1 MKANTWNFFAVTI
14 QYQGSGNTGTLYNYY
29 LNGSLV
35 NTISSTWPSGVSYT
49 NNTIG
54 YANGLGYFNGY
65 IDDFRVYTRT
75 LTANDVLSLWD
86 YGVLC
91 TPKLTPGIIDSTAM
105 IMYYNFDMTTITPI
119 AMNPPVTLYNGVFTS
134 PIVSTNTASIA
145 NVAVA
150 NWLFS
155 SGAQYNVYN
164 GTAVYANATSLP
176 YTVTQYVG
184 IVSNTMGAGSYTMSQ
199 NLVFTIGSAT
209 STSTTYQLSFYAFPR
224 DNSYNTNHTM
234 SVSIGNVTL
243 VSGVVFTVSATS
255 VPYTPFN
262 IPMVIPVSGTYKLT
276 FTFQNTSAITSTICI
291 TNVAITNTATV
302 ASAYNLVNPTSQA
315 MYYPFDTNT
324 VSGTGIYNYASG
336 YNTLFPDAS
345 LNAGAQIST
354 TNPFIGTGSVSLLSA
369 SSQYVT
375 VAPLTVP
382 VATTGAGVTFSG
394 WFNAS
399 GTQPPFATLF
409 NMSGSGGKISLFYNG
424 NNSWLDFSAN
434 GGVEY
439 IASSNP
445 VLMNNWNYFAYTIL
459 YNGTN
464 ATHSYYLNNKLLT
477 TLTGAYPST
486 VSYTNNTLGYGAGLG
501 YFNGFMDD
509 FRVYTRVLSVQEIG
523 GLWNFGVSP
532 SMSYS
537 LIDVSGMNM
546 YYSMDNGTR
555 V

>member
-1 MKANTWNFFAVTI
+1 
-14 QYQGSGNTGTLYNYY
+14 
-29 LNGSLV
+29 
-35 NTISSTWPSGVSYT
+35 
-49 NNTIG
+49 
-54 YANGLGYFNGY
+54 
-65 IDDFRVYTRT
+65 
-75 LTANDVLSLWD
+75 
-86 YGVLC
+86 
-91 TPKLTPGIIDSTAM
+91 M
-105 IMYYNFDMTTITPI
+105 IMYYNLDMATSYTTT
-119 AMNPPVTLYNGVFTS
+119 NPPVTLYNGAFTS
-134 PIVSTNTASIA
+134 PTVATNTASNA
-145 NVAVA
+145 NTTVV
-150 NWLFS
+150 NWSFS
-155 SGAQYNVYN
+155 SGVNYYVYN
-164 GTAVYANATSLP
+164 GTAVYANATTLP
-176 YTVTQYVG
+176 TTVTQYIG
-184 IVSNTMGAGSYTMSQ
+184 IVSNTLGAGSYTMSQ

-209 STSTTYQLSFYAFPR
+209 STSTKYLLSFYVFPM
-224 DNSYNTNHTM
+224 DNSYNSNHTM

-243 VSGVVFTVSATS
+243 ASGIALSVSSSS

-262 IPMVIPVSGTYKLT
+262 LPMVIPVSGTYTLT

-291 TNVAITNTATV
+291 TNVAITNTSTV

-315 MYYPFDTNT
+315 MYYPFDSNT
-324 VSGTGIYNYASG
+324 TYGTGVYNYANG
-336 YNTLFPDAS
+336 FNALFPDAS

-354 TNPFIGTGSVSLLSA
+354 INPFIGTGSVSLSSA

-382 VATTGAGVTFSG
+382 MATTGAGVTFSG

-399 GTQPPFATLF
+399 GTQPSYATLF
-409 NMSGSGGKISLFYNG
+409 NMSGSGGKISLSYNG

-477 TLTGAYPST
+477 TLSGAYPST
-486 VSYTNNTLGYGAGLG
+486 VPYTNNTLGYGAGLG
-501 YFNGFMDD
+501 YFNGFIDD

-523 GLWNFGVSP
+523 ALWNFGVSP

-537 LIDVSGMNM
+537 IIDISGMNM
-546 YYSMDNGTR
+546 YYSFDSSTR